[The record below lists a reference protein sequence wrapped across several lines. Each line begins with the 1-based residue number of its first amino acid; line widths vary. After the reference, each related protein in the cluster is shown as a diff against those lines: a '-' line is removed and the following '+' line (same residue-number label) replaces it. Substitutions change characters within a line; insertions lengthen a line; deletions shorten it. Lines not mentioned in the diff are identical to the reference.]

1 MMAQASQQ
9 RAVENHRRRLAE
21 RGISRYEVRGLARDK
36 ELVRKLAKRLA
47 ANDASAVRLRTEMLK
62 QVADEPPRRGGIWA
76 ALRRSPAV
84 GADLDLTREIVPE
97 RDIDL

>member
-1 MMAQASQQ
+1 MAQASQQ
-9 RAVENHRRRLAE
+9 RAVANHRRRLAE
-21 RGISRYEVRGLARDK
+21 RGISRYEVRGLAKDK

-47 ANDASAVRLRTEMLK
+47 VDDANAMRLRTEVLK

>member
-21 RGISRYEVRGLARDK
+21 RGISRYEVRGLAQDK

>member
-1 MMAQASQQ
+1 MTQASQR
-9 RAVENHRRRLAE
+9 RAVANNRRRLKD
-21 RGISRYEVRGLARDK
+21 RGMARFEVRGLEADK

-47 ANDASAVRLRTEMLK
+47 ADDADAQRLRAEMAGR
-62 QVADEPPRRGGIWA
+62 VGSGEPRRGGIWA

-97 RDIDL
+97 RDVDL

>member
-1 MMAQASQQ
+1 MVQESQK
-9 RAVENHRRRLAE
+9 RAVANHRQRLVE
-21 RGISRYEVRGLARDK
+21 RGISRYEVRGLAKDK

-47 ANDASAVRLRTEMLK
+47 ADDANAARLRTEMFK

-84 GADLDLTREIVPE
+84 GANLDLTREIVPE

>member
-1 MMAQASQQ
+1 MAQTSQR
-9 RAVENHRRRLAE
+9 RAVANHRRRLAE
-21 RGISRYEVRGLARDK
+21 RGISRYEVRGLTKDK

-47 ANDASAVRLRTEMLK
+47 ADDADAVRLRTEMLK
-62 QVADEPPRRGGIWA
+62 QVSDGPPGRGGIWA

-97 RDIDL
+97 RDVDL